1 MMILRCVFVRA
12 ILVCSTVLLVFS
24 PPLGSRGAFHL
35 YYLTRMI
42 CVKFEDTLLR
52 FANFIGVLWFKL
64 ILHHHE
70 SFGPSHCMS
79 LSVPFPFPVLFLA
92 QAWQCDVPSV
102 DMADRSCST
111 WSPSIWTHIW
121 LKNGEE
127 ESTLPC
133 KNSHSINTSPLLW
146 ELSLCTWAL
155 HTSRGGRL

>member
-1 MMILRCVFVRA
+1 MVFMFVGLVPTPLSVPHGDLIYWIVCWHLQIDAYSLLYDR
-12 ILVCSTVLLVFS
+12 IPDNDNSVCICTCNLVCSTVLLVFS
-24 PPLGSRGAFHL
+24 PPLGSKGAFHL

-92 QAWQCDVPSV
+92 WAWHVV
-102 DMADRSCST
+102 T
-111 WSPSIWTHIW
+111 F
-121 LKNGEE
+121 
-127 ESTLPC
+127 
-133 KNSHSINTSPLLW
+133 LLW
-146 ELSLCTWAL
+146 TWL
-155 HTSRGGRL
+155 FVPV